1 MPEETR
7 ATHVQRRSRLPR
19 IRGKRG
25 RGTAKRKKR
34 SAADQQPKSR
44 RQRFAEWWLGIR
56 AAVSFLIAEGHSAA
70 GEYPLGYLIV
80 EAEIARERVNNKIKT
95 EMTLTQ
101 SAIASAL
108 SKKAASAFKENLE
121 GL

>member
-1 MPEETR
+1 M
-7 ATHVQRRSRLPR
+7 
-19 IRGKRG
+19 
-25 RGTAKRKKR
+25 
-34 SAADQQPKSR
+34 
-44 RQRFAEWWLGIR
+44 
-56 AAVSFLIAEGHSAA
+56 
-70 GEYPLGYLIV
+70 GYLIV